1 MISKIIKGGFVKK
14 KKKQKLG
21 LESLIHWG
29 ILSRSDIESGKITR
43 ADIIK
48 AISRISAQKKE
59 SRLVINLPEWLK
71 KMLAEKAKA
80 DNISM
85 NQVIRI
91 ALIDHLTK
99 DE

>member
-1 MISKIIKGGFVKK
+1 MKK
-14 KKKQKLG
+14 KIDLW
-21 LESLIHWG
+21 LESFIQWG
-29 ILSRSDIESGKITR
+29 IFRRSDILSGKITR

-48 AISRISAQKKE
+48 GISQISAQKKE

-80 DNISM
+80 DNMSM

>member
-1 MISKIIKGGFVKK
+1 MKK
-14 KKKQKLG
+14 KKDLWF
-21 LESLIHWG
+21 EFLIQWG
-29 ILSRSDIESGKITR
+29 IISRSDIKSGKITR

-48 AISRISAQKKE
+48 RISQLSDQKKE

-71 KMLAEKAKA
+71 KMLEEKAKA

>member
-1 MISKIIKGGFVKK
+1 MIK
-14 KKKQKLG
+14 
-21 LESLIHWG
+21 
-29 ILSRSDIESGKITR
+29 T
-43 ADIIK
+43 
-48 AISRISAQKKE
+48 ISQISAQKKE

-80 DNISM
+80 DNMSM

-91 ALIDHLTK
+91 ALIDYLTK